1 MLFAQ
6 TGGENAYPFIDL
18 PYNARTTALGRKLI
32 TVYDDDINAGIQNP
46 ASFNSKMSNSFG
58 VNQAL
63 MAGGLLHGMV
73 AYAHDINNIGT
84 GAVHLRYATYGKMKR
99 TDETGAELGTFS
111 AGDFA
116 LGASLGRSLNKN
128 LSIGAT
134 FNLIWSQLES
144 YSSMGLS
151 LDFAGMYRSTNERT
165 LVSAI
170 VKNIGVQLFNYTDSK
185 RTSLPID
192 AMIGVSHE
200 LKYAPFRFSVVM
212 HHLNRWDL
220 TYFDPSIKAKNDP
233 LTGELIP
240 LEKAGFGEKLG
251 RHFIFQVEAMIGKV
265 IIIRGAFNY
274 NRRRQLLVENRPG
287 MGGFSFGA
295 GLNFKRFTVDYGL
308 YIFSSAGFNNMIS
321 LRTNIDS
328 WRK

>member
-1 MLFAQ
+1 MLIAQ
-6 TGGENAYPFIDL
+6 TGGNNAFPFLDL
-18 PYNARTTALGRKLI
+18 PYNARATALGRELI
-32 TVYDDDINAGIQNP
+32 TVYDDDINTGIQNP
-46 ASFNSKMSNSFG
+46 ASLNSKMSNSFG

-63 MAGGLLHGMV
+63 LAGGILHGMV
-73 AYAHDINNIGT
+73 AYAHDIDKIGT
-84 GAVHLRYATYGKMKR
+84 GSIHLRYASYGKMNR

-116 LGASLGRSLNKN
+116 LGTSLGRSLNQN
-128 LSIGAT
+128 LSIGAS

-151 LDFAGMYRSTNERT
+151 LDFAGMYRSSNERT
-165 LVSAI
+165 IVSAV
-170 VKNIGVQLFNYTDSK
+170 VKNIGVQLFNYTDNK
-185 RTSLPID
+185 RTPLPVD
-192 AMIGVSHE
+192 AMVGISQKLNH
-200 LKYAPFRFSVVM
+200 APFRFSLVM
-212 HHLNRWDL
+212 HHLNKWDL
-220 TYFDPSIKAKNDP
+220 TYFDPSVKPKNDP

-240 LEKAGFGEKLG
+240 VETPGFGEKLG
-251 RHFIFQVEAMIGKV
+251 RHFIVQVEATIGKIV
-265 IIIRGAFNY
+265 SIRGAFNY

-321 LRTNIDS
+321 LRTDIDS

>member
-18 PYNARTTALGRKLI
+18 PYNARTTALGRAYI
-32 TVYDDDINAGIQNP
+32 AGYDDDINIGIQNP
-46 ASFNSKMSNSFG
+46 AAFNSEMSNSLG

-63 MAGGLLHGMV
+63 LAGGVLHGMV

-84 GAVHLRYATYGKMKR
+84 GALHLRYASYGKMERRDK
-99 TDETGAELGTFS
+99 TGAEMGTFS

-116 LGASLGRSLNKN
+116 LGGSLGRSINKN

-151 LDFAGMYRSTNERT
+151 LDFAGMYRSETKRT
-165 LVSAI
+165 TVSAV
-170 VKNIGVQLFNYTDSK
+170 VKNIGFQLFNYTDNS
-185 RTSLPID
+185 RTPLPIN
-192 AMIGVSHE
+192 AMAGVSHK
-200 LKYAPFRFSVVM
+200 LKHAPFRFSVIM
-212 HHLNRWDL
+212 HHLNKWDL
-220 TYFDPSIKAKNDP
+220 TYFDPNQEPEKDP
-233 LTGELIP
+233 LTGDIIP
-240 LEKAGFGEKLG
+240 IDEPGFGEKLG
-251 RHFIFQVEAMIGKV
+251 RHFIVQAEAYIGKV
-265 IIIRGAFNY
+265 VVLRGGFNY

-321 LRTNIDS
+321 LRTDFDT

>member
-1 MLFAQ
+1 MLIAQ
-6 TGGENAYPFIDL
+6 TGGKNAFPFLDL
-18 PYNARTTALGRKLI
+18 PYNARATALGRTFI
-32 TVYDDDINAGIQNP
+32 TAYDDDINTGIQNP
-46 ASFNSKMSNSFG
+46 ASFNSEMSNSFG

-63 MAGGLLHGMV
+63 LAGGILHGMV

-84 GAVHLRYATYGKMKR
+84 GSLHLRYASYGRMDR

-144 YSSMGLS
+144 YSSMGVS

-165 LVSAI
+165 I
-170 VKNIGVQLFNYTDSK
+170 VTAMVRNIGVQLFNYTDK
-185 RTSLPID
+185 TRTPLSIN
-192 AMIGVSHE
+192 AMIGVSQKLNH
-200 LKYAPFRFSVVM
+200 APFRFSVVM
-212 HHLNRWDL
+212 HDLNRWDL
-220 TYFDPSIKAKNDP
+220 TYFDPNEKPKNDP

-240 LEKAGFGEKLG
+240 VEKAGFGEKLG
-251 RHFIFQVEAMIGKV
+251 RHFIFQVEALIGKV
-265 IIIRGAFNY
+265 VTIRGAFNY
-274 NRRRQLLVENRPG
+274 NMRRQLLVENRPG

-295 GLNFKRFTVDYGL
+295 GLNFKHFTVDYGL